1 MIGITEGY
9 DPVFANDW
17 KKWVQ
22 NKPTILIT
30 KNFPK
35 VSEYFLRTFP
45 SNVIFHITCTGLS
58 GTIFEPN
65 TPSVESILDSIKS
78 LNEFQKKHI
87 VLRVDPICPPLFT
100 CNIPNEFNGLK
111 YCENFY
117 KILKFGSANNLR
129 IRISFLDMYKHIWE
143 RLEKYPLVKEHLK
156 KHYGNNLHL
165 SLESRKKYLSL
176 IEKTVGKKVEVC
188 GEPGFECFGCIS
200 KLDLDILKVDLK
212 NEVGKNMQRV
222 ACACLALKKEL
233 IPIKKVCPHNCIYCY
248 WR

>member
-1 MIGITEGY
+1 M
-9 DPVFANDW
+9 
-17 KKWVQ
+17 
-22 NKPTILIT
+22 
-30 KNFPK
+30 
-35 VSEYFLRTFP
+35 FP
-45 SNVIFHITCTGLS
+45 SNVIFHVTCTGLS

-65 TPSVESILDSIKS
+65 TPSVDSVLDSIKD
-78 LNEFQKKHI
+78 LNEFQKKHV

-129 IRISFLDMYKHIWE
+129 VRISFLDMYKHVWE

-156 KHYGNNLHL
+156 KHYGNELHL
-165 SLESRKKYLSL
+165 PLESRKKYLSL

-188 GEPGFECFGCIS
+188 GEPGLECFGCIS
-200 KLDLDILKVDLK
+200 KLDLDTLKVDLK
-212 NEVGKNMQRV
+212 KEVGKGMQRA